1 MAMGAERIAALP
13 MYDFPQLRDA
23 HDALWAALADRLI
36 AAGLRDAPR
45 ELTRDLGHFD
55 VWRHPAL
62 LFAQGCE
69 YPLAKSFAD
78 RVRLVATPRYSAP
91 GCEGAQQRSAIIVRR
106 EETGSL
112 ADFRGRRCVVNE
124 MDSNSGMNLLRAA
137 VAPLAGGAPYFASVA
152 VSGAHLHSVE
162 MVVSGEADVA
172 AVDCVSFAH
181 FRVLYPGV
189 VAKLRVLSWTPASPS
204 LPFITARSVGD
215 STVQILRSAL
225 AGVFD
230 DDTLAPVRERL
241 FLTGVDLQ
249 PVEGFGEVL
258 RLERAAVEQGYPT
271 IC

>member
-13 MYDFPQLRDA
+13 MYDFPQVRDA
-23 HDALWAALADRLI
+23 HDGFWTALAGRLT
-36 AAGLRDAPR
+36 AAGVPDVPR
-45 ELTRDLGHFD
+45 ELTRDLGHLD
-55 VWRHPAL
+55 VWSHPAL

-91 GCEGAQQRSAIIVRR
+91 GCEGASYRSAIVVRR

-124 MDSNSGMNLLRAA
+124 MDSNSGMNLLRAT
-137 VAPLAGGAPYFASVA
+137 VAPLAAGRRYFSAVA
-152 VSGAHLHSVE
+152 VSGSHRHSAQ
-162 MVVSGEADVA
+162 MVAAGEADVA
-172 AVDCVSFAH
+172 AVDCVSLAH
-181 FRVLYPGV
+181 LGRVCPGV
-189 VAKLRVLSWTPASPS
+189 VARLRVLSWTAPSPS
-204 LPFITARSVGD
+204 LPFITARSAD
-215 STVQILRSAL
+215 DTTVQILRSAL

-230 DDTLAPVRERL
+230 DDALMPVRERL
-241 FLTGVDLQ
+241 FLAGVDLQ

-258 RLERAAVEQGYPT
+258 RLERGAVELGYPA